1 MFKEFKDVFAWTYK
15 DLKGIPSELTQHR
28 IELDTTIP
36 FAHQA
41 RYILNPNY
49 AAIVKQNIDKLLV
62 DGFIEYAKE
71 TTWLSSIVI
80 VPKKNGE
87 LKIYIDLKKLNVA
100 TKKDP
105 YPLPFTD

>member
-15 DLKGIPSELTQHR
+15 DLKRIPSELTQHR

-36 FAHQA
+36 LAHQV
-41 RYILNPNY
+41 RYRLNPNY
-49 AAIVKQNIDKLLV
+49 AAIVKQNIDKSLV
-62 DGFIEYAKE
+62 DGFIEYVKE

-87 LKIYIDLKKLNVA
+87 LKIYINFRKLNLA